1 MDNQEI
7 IQKWKQGLS
16 KNRLALIYKRK
27 YNMEVKL
34 IRADLSNR
42 HSGKFINYYDALKF
56 VENVI
61 YNYILT
67 QKNK

>member
-1 MDNQEI
+1 MNDQEI

-16 KNRLALIYKRK
+16 KNRLAMIYKRK
-27 YNMEVKL
+27 YNMEVRL
-34 IRADLSNR
+34 IRADLRNR
-42 HSGKFINYYDALKF
+42 HSSKFINYYDALKF
-56 VENVI
+56 VETVI